1 MSKRLS
7 LAKPCRIRWCEAVN
21 EAVAIPTVDALI
33 EREQLPQSYRAII
46 DAHWRPLTVRIAAWF
61 SEAARPIIVGVNG
74 GQGSGK
80 TTLCLFLEEILLPE
94 AGLRAVTLSLD
105 DFYLSKP
112 ERRTLADKVHPLFA
126 VRGVP
131 GTHDVPLM
139 IASLHKLR
147 SGVGALVP
155 RFDKALDDRPPEA
168 KWRRIAG
175 PVDVVL
181 FEGWCVGAAPQTEEA
196 LIVPVNAL
204 EAEED
209 PDGVWRRHVN
219 RALAAEYRE
228 LFRMIDRL
236 VILRAPNMETIL
248 ANRREQER
256 KLRDARPD
264 APNLLSDADVARFV
278 QFYERL
284 TRWMLA
290 ELPAR
295 ADVVFDL
302 ADLTRVQTSVGGTS
316 R

>member
-1 MSKRLS
+1 
-7 LAKPCRIRWCEAVN
+7 VN

-46 DAHWRPLTVRIAAWF
+46 DAHWRPLTMRIAAWF

-94 AGLRAVTLSLD
+94 SGLRAVTVSLD
-105 DFYLSKP
+105 DFYLSAA
-112 ERRTLADKVHPLFA
+112 ERQKCADTVHPLFA

-131 GTHDVPLM
+131 GTHDVSLM
-139 IASLHKLR
+139 IDALNKLINGASAVIPK
-147 SGVGALVP
+147 
-155 RFDKALDDRPPEA
+155 FDKASDDRAPSSD
-168 KWRRIAG
+168 WTCVGG
-175 PVDVVL
+175 PVDVIL